1 MSEVTATEPQQED
14 ALRRAPALH
23 YELEPRLRVFWRNLS
38 DLVLRREPPPVETT
52 SEPVAIPEEKWIATG
67 LGARHYLESYGY
79 HAALI
84 VVIYVLST
92 SVWFNHPVKL
102 ESPYANTEIEHYALS
117 DYLPPI
123 NTGPRGEAKPRKGE
137 PKLAKQEILSV
148 PPNPDNNH
156 QTIVTPPNVKLTH
169 DVPLPNIVAWTNIPG
184 QPIQAS
190 SRQMSQLKLPQ
201 FTQQVVEPTADVS
214 KLQARNQLPVMA
226 QPSVVEPTA
235 DVSKL
240 KSHKTAVL
248 DQPIVVE
255 PTADVSQVKP
265 KLTMPVM
272 AQPSVVEPPLSAD
285 QLRLQRGETTTA
297 STQMYPQVG
306 APKPAAQGPSS
317 PGSNVPA
324 QPNVQGLQSAKGQG
338 QIIALS
344 LSPADVRG
352 PVEVPG
358 GNRSGE
364 FHASPGGK
372 VDAPG
377 TPNVAGSP
385 GATGSGAGGGKGS
398 GSGNGG
404 NGSAPPGISVGSAPP
419 GTATAAVAGTPGKS
433 PSDAQAQK
441 NKELMAAALRPSI
454 PSVGRPPVA
463 PPPTM
468 SDEDTESIERRV
480 FGTKKFYSLIL
491 NMPNLTSASGSWI
504 IRFAE
509 LKESDNKT
517 PIAAPVATSKYDP
530 AYPAEALRDNVE
542 GIVKLYAII
551 HADGT
556 VGSVKVLNGVDP
568 RLDEA
573 AERALSRWQF
583 RPGTKNGDPVDLE
596 AVVLIPFVKHHPH

>member
-1 MSEVTATEPQQED
+1 MSEVTATQPQHDD
-14 ALRRAPALH
+14 ALQNAPVLH
-23 YELEPRLRVFWRNLS
+23 YELEPRLRVFARNFA
-38 DLVLRREPPPVETT
+38 DLLLRRKPEPIETT
-52 SEPVAIPEEKWIATG
+52 AEPVPIPEEKWIATG
-67 LGARHYLESYGY
+67 LRPRHYLESYGY
-79 HAALI
+79 HALLI
-84 VVIYVLST
+84 VLIYFFST
-92 SVWFNHPVKL
+92 SSFFNHPVQL
-102 ESPYANTEIEHYALS
+102 QSPFENTAVEHYALS
-117 DYLPPI
+117 EYLPPI

-148 PPNPDNNH
+148 PPNADNNH
-156 QTIVTPPNVKLTH
+156 QTIVTPPNVKLKN

-201 FTQQVVEPTADVS
+201 FTPQ
-214 KLQARNQLPVMA
+214 
-226 QPSVVEPTA
+226 VVEPTA

-240 KSHKTAVL
+240 KSRNKVTAL
-248 DQPIVVE
+248 DQQTVVE
-255 PTADVSQVKP
+255 PTADLASVKP
-265 KLTMPVM
+265 KLTMPVL
-272 AQPSVVEPPLSAD
+272 AQPSVVEPPLSPD
-285 QLRLQRGETTTA
+285 QLKLKRGEINMA
-297 STQMYPQVG
+297 QINPQIA
-306 APKPAAQGPSS
+306 APKLPVEPQRAGTVGEAAAAN
-317 PGSNVPA
+317 GSGKNVPA
-324 QPNVQGLQSAKGQG
+324 QPSIQGLQSTKGQG

-352 PVEVPG
+352 PIEVPG

-372 VDAPG
+372 PDAPG
-377 TPNVAGSP
+377 TPNVTGNP
-385 GATGSGAGGGKGS
+385 GATGSGAGGGKGP

-404 NGSAPPGISVGSAPP
+404 TGNAPPGISVGSAPP
-419 GTATAAVAGTPGKS
+419 GAATAAVAGTPGKQ
-433 PSDAQAQK
+433 PTPTQVDE
-441 NKELMAAALRPSI
+441 NKKIIAAAMRPSV
-454 PSVGRPPVA
+454 PSVSRPPVA
-463 PPPTM
+463 PPPDM
-468 SDEDTESIERRV
+468 SDVDTESIEKRV

-542 GIVKLYAII
+542 GTVKLYAII

-583 RPGTKNGDPVDLE
+583 RPGTKNGDPVELE
-596 AVVLIPFVKHHPH
+596 AVVLIPFVKHHLR